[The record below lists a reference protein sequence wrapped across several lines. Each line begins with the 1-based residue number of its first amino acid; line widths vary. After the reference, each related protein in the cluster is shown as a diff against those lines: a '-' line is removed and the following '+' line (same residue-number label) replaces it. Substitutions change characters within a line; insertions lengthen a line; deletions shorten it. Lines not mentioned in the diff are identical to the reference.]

1 MRVDYLKSIAKEIK
15 TAALLAVFFSMTILT
30 GAVAQELQGLD
41 REISRIVDQVSAT
54 VVTVEAHQR
63 ESKTPLY
70 SGSARAL
77 DEPIY
82 AVVGSG
88 LLIDSIG
95 HILTVLGA
103 VDGYEDFRAEI
114 DGRIVEADLV
124 GMDRSHNVAVLK
136 VPGVFPQWA
145 EVSTIPPFSGRLA
158 LAYGRVIGR
167 TGYPALGIIAGRQ
180 SDGTYLM
187 SGSVLP
193 GLLGGGVFDL
203 SGKLLGLISSGSI
216 TATGPRDRYWGGI
229 IILPVSTAIAAADR
243 IICCGNREAGYL
255 GIKTTDI
262 ELVMSDENVL
272 HEAVVISDVEKRS
285 PAAAAGL
292 RVGDIITRVA
302 FRMITNDR
310 ELQRL
315 ISSAGADSTIPIEF
329 IRGQIRLNVNV
340 PLAATPQRRNAVNG
354 SAEATTGNRDY
365 VTAMELRKRIDS
377 LQVETSRLQ
386 RELDQLMD
394 RLDSAR

>member
-1 MRVDYLKSIAKEIK
+1 MRVDYLKSIGKEIK
-15 TAALLAVFFSMTILT
+15 TAAMLAVFFSVTVLT
-30 GAVAQELQGLD
+30 CAVAQELQGLD
-41 REISRIVDQVSAT
+41 REISRIVDRVSAT

-63 ESKTPLY
+63 ETRTPLY
-70 SGSARAL
+70 SGPARVL

-114 DGRIVEADLV
+114 DGRIVQADLV

-136 VPGVFPQWA
+136 VPGVFAQW
-145 EVSTIPPFSGRLA
+145 VDISTVPPFSGRLA

-216 TATGPRDRYWGGI
+216 TAADPRDRYWGGI
-229 IILPVSTAIAAADR
+229 IILPVSMAITAADR
-243 IICCGNREAGYL
+243 IICCGDREAGFL
-255 GIKTTDI
+255 GIRTTDI
-262 ELVMSDENVL
+262 ELVMSDEKVL
-272 HEAVVISDVEKRS
+272 REAVVISDVEKRS

-292 RVGDIITRVA
+292 RIGDIITRVA
-302 FRMITNDR
+302 LRTITNDR

-315 ISSAGADSTIPIEF
+315 INSAGADSIIPIEF
-329 IRGQIRLNVNV
+329 IRGQMRLSINV
-340 PLAATPQRRNAVNG
+340 PLAAMPQRRNIVNG
-354 SAEATTGNRDY
+354 GPGATTGDRDY

-377 LQVETSRLQ
+377 LRVEASRLQ
-386 RELDQLMD
+386 RELDQFMD